1 MSEPVSAILDQFN
14 LSRAFTLPELL
25 LRGLALEGEAN
36 QQDDDL
42 ASQKLVDLLKHS
54 PILYLQSL
62 IAIKT
67 ESPNAD
73 LTSLEQDSAR
83 NIIFEQIRS
92 STTQYNPLLL
102 SKKHD
107 NFHLLHW
114 RHAVLCSKYISA
126 LVSSCKL
133 PRATKLEMTAL
144 LTNLGELILASVYNN
159 DYLMLHEKTSS
170 EAELSRLEQQTF
182 GVSHAE
188 LGASFIEKSEL
199 APIDTDAIRFHH
211 RPFED
216 IEDAST
222 EVKLCWFANQLAS
235 KEDIDFDLI
244 NAGQKLFALEQET
257 LRSIQKSTI
266 ESIQSYM
273 GVLQIELSTNKRLP
287 LPEKASAS
295 NRAEKK
301 AALLN
306 QAQGINNI
314 TKILHAANNNKQPQ
328 FIDVLK
334 ILSHKLFEGGQALVF
349 LPDAEEQ
356 NLSIAIS
363 TLPEET
369 KPKISLL
376 LSEHPS
382 MIATSFQSN
391 EARVLGAADKDIK
404 VADLQ
409 ILKAL
414 GKTALLCD
422 PVVYKSKVVALIV
435 FGVNEPGGEAYLQE
449 TTLRNTL
456 HHLYIEQEAHASH
469 SAINNQEF
477 HYQQKIR
484 EAVHEANNPLG
495 IIKNYLKILS
505 LKQEE
510 DSELHEEI
518 KVIETEIE
526 RVRQILTKLGN
537 NSEPED
543 KESSVDLNK
552 IITGINK
559 VFSASIPEDKAI
571 TVELD
576 LDPELPF
583 ILGKENS
590 LKQILINLL
599 KNAAEAC
606 VEVENGVIKVETRSN
621 LNMNQINYVVINI
634 IDNGPGIAENI
645 MQNLFKLGN
654 TSKDESHSGSGLA
667 VVKNFVEE
675 LGGIISCQSD
685 QRGTTFA
692 LLLPRPEGSPLPK
705 GNDDADILNSND
717 SASKVYDFKR

>member
-1 MSEPVSAILDQFN
+1 L
-14 LSRAFTLPELL
+14 
-25 LRGLALEGEAN
+25 
-36 QQDDDL
+36 
-42 ASQKLVDLLKHS
+42 
-54 PILYLQSL
+54 LQSL
-62 IAIKT
+62 IALKA
-67 ESPNAD
+67 ESPNVD
-73 LTSLEQDSAR
+73 LAILGQESAR
-83 NIIFEQIRS
+83 KIVFEQIRS

-102 SKKHD
+102 PKKHD

-114 RHAVLCSKYISA
+114 RHAVLCSKYTSGLA
-126 LVSSCKL
+126 SSCKF
-133 PRATKLEMTAL
+133 PQSAKLETTAL
-144 LTNLGELILASVYNN
+144 LINLGELILASVYNN
-159 DYLMLHEKTSS
+159 DYFMLHAKTSS
-170 EAELSRLEQQTF
+170 ETELSRLEQQTF

-188 LGASFIEKSEL
+188 LGASFLEGCKL
-199 APIDTDAIRFHH
+199 GFIDSDAIRFHH

-244 NAGQKLFALEQET
+244 NAGQKLFGLEQEA
-257 LRSIQKSTI
+257 LRSIQKSST
-266 ESIQSYM
+266 ESIQSYLD
-273 GVLQIELSTNKRLP
+273 VLQIELSTSKRLP
-287 LPEKASAS
+287 LPENASAS
-295 NRAEKK
+295 SRAEKK
-301 AALLN
+301 AAMLN

-314 TKILHAANNNKQPQ
+314 TKILHTANSNKPPK

-334 ILSHKLFEGGQALVF
+334 ILSNELFEGGQALVF
-349 LPDAEEQ
+349 LPDVDEQ
-356 NLSIAIS
+356 NLSIALS
-363 TLPEET
+363 TTSEES

-376 LSEHPS
+376 LSENPS
-382 MIATSFQSN
+382 KVAASYQNNKAI
-391 EARVLGAADKDIK
+391 VLEAADTNIK

-422 PVVYKSKVVALIV
+422 PVIYKNKVVALVV
-435 FGVNEPGGEAYLQE
+435 FGVNEMGGKAYLQE

-456 HHLYIEQEAHASH
+456 HQLYIEQEVLTAH

-477 HYQQKIR
+477 YYQQKIR
-484 EAVHEANNPLG
+484 EAVHEANNPLS
-495 IIKNYLKILS
+495 IIKNYMKILS

-526 RVRQILTKLGN
+526 RVRQILNKLGN

-543 KESSVDLNK
+543 KASSLDLNK

-559 VFSASIPEDKAI
+559 VFSASIPEEKAI
-571 TVELD
+571 TIELD
-576 LDPELPF
+576 LDPKLPF

-606 VEVENGVIKVETRSN
+606 VENGAIKVETRSN
-621 LNMNQINYVVINI
+621 LNMNQVNYVMINI
-634 IDNGPGIAENI
+634 IDNGPGITESI
-645 MQNLFKLGN
+645 MQNLFMPGN
-654 TSKDESHSGSGLA
+654 TSKDDSHTGSGLA

-705 GNDDADILNSND
+705 SNDDVDNVNTSD
-717 SASKVYDFKR
+717 SESKVYDFKR